1 MNETLTERMK
11 QQRIKIAATTER
23 IKQLLAQ
30 EDFQR
35 FDEDG
40 YPSEESLWI
49 IENWTYELPTIELFD
64 FIRSLWYLR
73 SFGWHEFINENGKQE
88 YNLSTAGWSGNE
100 SIINALEKNWLVWDE
115 AWEQS
120 RRGGHYIFE
129 VDKDE
134 I

>member
-1 MNETLTERMK
+1 MIKSLTERIA
-11 QQRIKIAATTER
+11 QQRIKIAATTAR
-23 IKQLLAQ
+23 IKQLLAR

-35 FDEDG
+35 FDADG
-40 YPSEESLWI
+40 YPSEEARWI

-73 SFGWHEFINENGKQE
+73 SFGWHEFTNENGKQE

-100 SIINALEKNWLVWDE
+100 SIIHALEKNWLVWDTT
-115 AWEQS
+115 WEQS

-134 I
+134 